1 MFPVTHG
8 CLFYPGMAV
17 LPTHTVYNANRLA
30 GAELDAA
37 KDAWR
42 RRLLGVFDEPP
53 IPFRR
58 QNGGDYPDGHTL
70 GEQVAADASGLRT
83 CSKSAAL
90 QRYGVKNKLKM
101 LMYHKYIPLFRLFSP
116 CLALARETLNRF

>member
-1 MFPVTHG
+1 
-8 CLFYPGMAV
+8 MAV
-17 LPTHTVYNANRLA
+17 LPTHAVYDANRLA

-42 RRLLGVFDEPP
+42 QRLLGVFDETP

-70 GEQVAADASGLRT
+70 DAQVAAGAEDWTRISPADGEAAAHAYCIAAVSALRCRPFFHHAAKETIMRHTAS
-83 CSKSAAL
+83 
-90 QRYGVKNKLKM
+90 
-101 LMYHKYIPLFRLFSP
+101 F
-116 CLALARETLNRF
+116 LAERAQA